1 MKSICLKTNNPQI
14 LDYLQE
20 ELNLIDLDN
29 VYFSNNEFKNYK
41 NIIVHYTGN
50 DNSLFLDK
58 ISSLLSFLVIYE
70 FEESILKRLIFQNYF
85 YFSLSERRK
94 ILENCFDIVIED
106 ENYIKAKYTILFKCF
121 KQYLCNHRSII
132 LTGFINFKLTDYIDL
147 LSKIV
152 DDAVNSFIIEKEYM
166 EFISLLKLYINSQKS
181 ETELIHLI
189 YAKNFSILLDKDK
202 NIIDTSDNIFKA
214 KFLSDITFSNN
225 DYILNTI
232 LNLLPKK
239 IYIHLIN
246 NYMDEFVNT
255 LKLIFENRAEICTDC
270 NICKIYKTSKKTLI

>member
-20 ELNLIDLDN
+20 ELNLIVLDN

-121 KQYLCNHRSII
+121 KQYLCNHKSII

>member
-121 KQYLCNHRSII
+121 KQYLCNHKSII

>member
-20 ELNLIDLDN
+20 ELNLIYLDN

-121 KQYLCNHRSII
+121 KQYLCNHKSII

>member
-1 MKSICLKTNNPQI
+1 MKSICMKTNNSQI

-121 KQYLCNHRSII
+121 KQYLCNHKSII

-166 EFISLLKLYINSQKS
+166 EFISLLKLYINSQKN

-189 YAKNFSILLDKDK
+189 YAKNFSILLDKNK

>member
-20 ELNLIDLDN
+20 ELNLIYLDN

>member
-1 MKSICLKTNNPQI
+1 MKSICMKTNNSQI

-121 KQYLCNHRSII
+121 KQYLCNHKSII

-189 YAKNFSILLDKDK
+189 YAKNFSILLDKNK